1 MNMNKN
7 VKGEN
12 LTDFAQLVVFLYFVT
27 YMCKRRI
34 QSN

>member
-1 MNMNKN
+1 MNLNKN
-7 VKGEN
+7 VKRED
-12 LTDFAQLVVFLYFVT
+12 LTDFAQLVVFYTVT